1 MGDIRVQLNED
12 LHWRIKL
19 QAMQE
24 HITLQKFLQKLVP
37 KALEAYLAQ
46 KPQPTQPA
54 LKLRVKPKVKKIIKA
69 V

>member
-24 HITLQKFLQKLVP
+24 HITLYEFLQKLVP

-46 KPQPTQPA
+46 KAHPA
-54 LKLRVKPKVKKIIKA
+54 QEAPAVTIKPKVTKT
-69 V
+69 

>member
-46 KPQPTQPA
+46 KAQPA
-54 LKLRVKPKVKKIIKA
+54 QEAQVIKVKPKVTKT
-69 V
+69 

>member
-1 MGDIRVQLNED
+1 MRKGRYSMGDIRIQLKED

-37 KALEAYLAQ
+37 KALETYLAQ
-46 KPQPTQPA
+46 KAQPA
-54 LKLRVKPKVKKIIKA
+54 QKIHPA
-69 V
+69 

>member
-24 HITLQKFLQKLVP
+24 RTTLQELLHKLVP

-46 KPQPTQPA
+46 KAQPA
-54 LKLRVKPKVKKIIKA
+54 QVTQVKPKSSLK
-69 V
+69 

>member
-37 KALEAYLAQ
+37 KALETYLAQ
-46 KPQPTQPA
+46 KAQSA
-54 LKLRVKPKVKKIIKA
+54 LAAQVTKVKPAQVTSK
-69 V
+69 